1 MSACQSTL
9 KSLRAAVLGV
19 HKMPVSLHLVPV
31 SHLNPTMF
39 QIVPLSKQL
48 QRAMH
53 SAYALAK
60 DLLADRG
67 EATVCW
73 TTLVGTAPLSLPKG
87 IPAV

>member
-1 MSACQSTL
+1 
-9 KSLRAAVLGV
+9 
-19 HKMPVSLHLVPV
+19 MPVSLHLIPV

-39 QIVPLSKQL
+39 QIVLLSTQL

-67 EATVCW
+67 EATVLLDGSRQYCA
-73 TTLVGTAPLSLPKG
+73 TESSQGDSSRAKYRITNIV
-87 IPAV
+87 